1 MELIVHANGGK
12 VKKLIDEEV
21 DVDRKERMAE
31 EFEVGEEGEAVQEYE
46 ALTDDFLHITA
57 SLIADEIKQL
67 AGDRTGMAVDL
78 GTGPGSLVMELAA
91 RFPQA
96 LIIGL
101 DISLPMAQ
109 LASERARAAGV
120 QNVAFLVADVH
131 HLPFQPQ
138 SLAMI
143 VSHGSMHHWHGLD
156 MALREIKAVLAEG
169 GSIYLSDL
177 RRDAEDEVVQHI
189 ATLLN
194 KKQARA
200 FLNSVRAAY
209 TIEELSS
216 LTEGAGLRQVHV
228 ELEEFSR
235 RTIQQNIRQLRDSPM
250 RGMRQTSINLRI
262 VGGDDQ

>member
-1 MELIVHANGGK
+1 
-12 VKKLIDEEV
+12 
-21 DVDRKERMAE
+21 MAE
-31 EFEVGEEGEAVQEYE
+31 EFEVGEEGEAVEEYE

-67 AGDRTGMAVDL
+67 AGDRAGMAVDL
-78 GTGPGSLVMELAA
+78 GTGPGSLVMELAT

-96 LIIGL
+96 IIIGL
-101 DISLPMAQ
+101 DISLPMVQ
-109 LASERARAAGV
+109 LASERTRAAGL
-120 QNVAFLVADVH
+120 QNVAFVVADVH

-156 MALREIKAVLAEG
+156 IALGEIKAVLAERG
-169 GSIYLSDL
+169 FVYLSDL
-177 RRDAEDEVVQHI
+177 RRDAQDEVVQHI

-216 LTEGAGLRQVHV
+216 LAKGAGIRQIHV

-235 RTIQQNIRQLRDSPM
+235 HTIQQNIRQLRDSPM
-250 RGMRQTSINLRI
+250 RGMRQASINLRI
-262 VGGDDQ
+262 VSGSDQE